1 MNESCFVRSMKA
13 ISDREFSQ
21 YRKLIYSKAGIF
33 LAPAKKAL
41 LEARLSRR
49 LRELGVGSFSAYYK
63 YVTED
68 LSGEEL
74 THLLDRVSTN
84 ETHFFREPQQ
94 FEFLEKQVFPQW
106 TTQAKGGLR
115 SHQIRVWSAGCSTGE
130 EPFSLAMTLLDHF
143 PPRLGWEI
151 EIAATDLSCRAIGV
165 AEKAIWPIA
174 KVKEIPQKYLKQFM
188 LQGVGGQRGYMKA
201 GPEIRSIVTNH
212 RLNLNDEHFCV
223 TPPFDLIFC
232 RNVMIYF
239 DAESRARIVHRLLNF
254 LAPEGYLFVGHAE
267 SLSGVSDRIRR
278 VTPTVYVLAPEYNL
292 KLNGAVDRSMEA
304 SAMR

>member
-1 MNESCFVRSMKA
+1 MRSMKV

-49 LRELGVGSFSAYYK
+49 LRELGMESFAAYYK

-68 LSGEEL
+68 LGGEEL
-74 THLLDRVSTN
+74 THLLDRISTN
-84 ETHFFREPQQ
+84 ETHFFREPRQ

-106 TTQAKGGLR
+106 TTQAKDGLR

-130 EPFSLAMTLLDHF
+130 EPYSLAMTLLDHF
-143 PPRLGWEI
+143 PPGHGWDI
-151 EIAATDLSCRAIGV
+151 EITATDLSCRAIGI
-165 AEKAIWPIA
+165 AQKAIWPIA
-174 KVKEIPQKYLKQFM
+174 KVNEIPQKYLKQFM
-188 LQGVGGQRGYMKA
+188 LQGVGGQQGYMKA
-201 GPEIRSIVTNH
+201 GPEIRSIVTNY
-212 RLNLNDEHFCV
+212 RLNLNDEHYCV

-239 DAESRARIVHRLLNF
+239 DVESRARIVHRLVNF

-267 SLSGVSDRIRR
+267 SLSGVSDRIRH
-278 VTPTVYVLAPEYNL
+278 VAPTVYVLAPGYNL

-304 SAMR
+304 SAIR

>member
-1 MNESCFVRSMKA
+1 MRSMKV

-49 LRELGVGSFSAYYK
+49 LRELGMESFAAYYK

-68 LSGEEL
+68 LGGEEL
-74 THLLDRVSTN
+74 THLLDCISTN
-84 ETHFFREPQQ
+84 ETHFFREPRQ

-106 TTQAKGGLR
+106 TTQAKDGLR

-130 EPFSLAMTLLDHF
+130 EPYSLAMTLLDHF
-143 PPRLGWEI
+143 PPGHGWDI
-151 EIAATDLSCRAIGV
+151 EITATDLSCRAIGI
-165 AEKAIWPIA
+165 AQKAIWPIA
-174 KVKEIPQKYLKQFM
+174 KVNEIPQKYLKQFM
-188 LQGVGGQRGYMKA
+188 LQGVGGQQGYMKA
-201 GPEIRSIVTNH
+201 GPEIRSIVTNY
-212 RLNLNDEHFCV
+212 RLNLNDEHYCV

-239 DAESRARIVHRLLNF
+239 DAESRARIVHRLVNF

-267 SLSGVSDRIRR
+267 SLSGVSDRIRH
-278 VTPTVYVLAPEYNL
+278 VTPTVYVLAPQFYDL
-292 KLNGAVDRSMEA
+292 KLNGAVERSMEA
-304 SAMR
+304 SAIR